1 MEYMVYFKVNDTEYS
16 LKYNSGYRNKSKENK
31 ADAELA
37 IKNYCKQNNIK
48 MEKFYILETKNIT
61 KRRRS
66 EATKTSAEAKMRWEN
81 KTYKKYTI
89 SLNGGKYVLRLRK
102 EDDKDLVEYIEAK
115 KKDGVG
121 ITELVRYALSLLK
134 EHETDRQN

>member
-16 LKYNSGYRNKSKENK
+16 LKYNSKFRNKSKENK

-37 IKNYCKQNNIK
+37 IKNYYEQNNIE
-48 MEKFYILETKNIT
+48 MENFYILETKNIT

-66 EATKTSAEAKMRWEN
+66 EATKTSAKSKMRWEN